1 MFTWAM
7 RQGFMGPTPYN
18 PAGVTQNPDDKADE
32 VFVALLKRFTEQ
44 HQMVSHNTGRAYA
57 PARFAEHPEAQGI
70 SKKEFAK
77 AMQRLLDAKVIE
89 IRTWG
94 RPSRQT
100 SYLALVVE
108 D

>member
-1 MFTWAM
+1 LFLPVEGMSMDAAE
-7 RQGFMGPTPYN
+7 R
-18 PAGVTQNPDDKADE
+18 AAKADE
-32 VFVALLKRFTEQ
+32 VFVALLKRLTEQ
-44 HQMVSHNTGRAYA
+44 RQTVSHNSGRNYA

-89 IRTWG
+89 IRTTG

-100 SYLALVVE
+100 TYLALAGE
-108 D
+108 G